1 MDDDQLIVL
10 GLVLLIYASVIG
22 VAVFAARRNRR
33 APADDIGVMW
43 LVVLA
48 LYTTISPITWLLQG
62 GTYSILSFSRL
73 FILQPSSVEM
83 IELLQISTAYALAF
97 GMAYVTFRL
106 RSPIGPMGHHAYISG
121 SKLAGALAVVVAFQA
136 AMLVISI
143 GGFIRAP
150 ESYHDT
156 YKVIQELPLGLRQ
169 GLKVGQGMASVAML
183 VLLVGVLQR
192 WPRQRLLFGMYL
204 LVVLLSFDARGS
216 RMAIATGLLSAG
228 IGWHVLVR
236 PIPLRWWISSGL
248 LGLLVFTAL
257 GVLRALESW
266 EEFGTVDFDGAGVG
280 EFDALWANGVELLQ
294 AKEFQQLDMPLA
306 ARFGEL
312 WAFVPSQ
319 FLFFEKWSAADW
331 FVETFHPDDQA
342 IGGGWA
348 FGAIGQAIIGDG
360 AWEAAI
366 RGGVLGA
373 LAAWIMKWYRSPQAK
388 WWALPMYLYLL
399 TFVYQS
405 VRDTTF
411 QPLGSVI
418 QIVLPA
424 LLLVE
429 LLGTLLDFSK
439 NTTRAI
445 ASCERSFT

>member
-10 GLVLLIYASVIG
+10 SLVLLIHASVIG
-22 VAVFAARRNRR
+22 VAAFAARRNMR

-48 LYTTISPITWLLQG
+48 LYTTLSPITWLLQG
-62 GTYSILSFSRL
+62 GAYSILSFSRL
-73 FILQPSSVEM
+73 FTLQPSSVEM
-83 IELLQISTAYALAF
+83 VELLRIAVAYTIAF
-97 GMAYVTFRL
+97 GAVYVTLRW
-106 RSPIGPMGHHAYISG
+106 RSPIGRTCDHAYISG
-121 SKLAGALAVVVAFQA
+121 SKMAGALTIVIAFQI
-136 AMLVISI
+136 AMLIVSV

-150 ESYHDT
+150 ETYHDT

-169 GLKVGQGMASVAML
+169 ALKVGQGIASVAML
-183 VLLVGVLQR
+183 VLLVAVLQR
-192 WPRQRLLFGMYL
+192 WPRQRFLFVIYV

-216 RMAIATGLLSAG
+216 RTAIATGVLSAG

-236 PIPLRWWISSGL
+236 PIPVRWWISSGL
-248 LGLLVFTAL
+248 VGLLVFTAL
-257 GVLRALESW
+257 GVLRALGSW
-266 EEFGTVDFDGAGVG
+266 EEFGTVDFDGSGVG
-280 EFDALWANGVELLQ
+280 EFDALWANGVELFQ
-294 AKEFQQLDMPLA
+294 AKQFQQLDMPLA

-319 FLFFEKWSAADW
+319 FLPFEKWSAADW

-348 FGAIGQAIIGDG
+348 FGAIGQAVIGDG
-360 AWEAAI
+360 VWEAAI

-373 LAAWIMKWYRSPQAK
+373 LAAWIMKWHRSAQAK

-405 VRDTTF
+405 IRDTTF
-411 QPLGSVI
+411 QPIGSTI

-424 LLLVE
+424 LLLIE
-429 LLGTLLDFSK
+429 LLGTVLASSK
-439 NTTRAI
+439 DTSRPI

>member
-1 MDDDQLIVL
+1 MIVL
-10 GLVLLIYASVIG
+10 GLVLLIYASVIA
-22 VAVFAARRNRR
+22 VAAFAARRNRR

-48 LYTTISPITWLLQG
+48 LYTTLSPITWLLQG

-73 FILQPSSVEM
+73 FTLQPSSVEM
-83 IELLQISTAYALAF
+83 IELLQISVAYAVAF
-97 GMAYVTFRL
+97 GMSYIAFRL
-106 RSPIGPMGHHAYISG
+106 RSPVGSIGNHAYISG
-121 SKLAGALAVVVAFQA
+121 PKMAGALTIVVAFQM
-136 AMLVISI
+136 AMIIVSV

-150 ESYHDT
+150 ETYHDT
-156 YKVIQELPLGLRQ
+156 YKVIQELPLGMRQ
-169 GLKVGQGMASVAML
+169 ALKVGQGVASVAML

-192 WPRQRLLFGMYL
+192 WSRQRFLFIVYV

-216 RMAIATGLLSAG
+216 RTAIATGLLSAG

-257 GVLRALESW
+257 GVFRALESW
-266 EEFGTVDFDGAGVG
+266 EEVGTVDFDGAGVG

-294 AKEFQQLDMPLA
+294 AKQFQQLDVPLA
-306 ARFGEL
+306 ARFGEF

-348 FGAIGQAIIGDG
+348 FGAIGQAVIGDG

-366 RGGVLGA
+366 RGGLLGA
-373 LAAWIMKWYRSPQAK
+373 LAAWIMKWYRSPHAK

-411 QPLGSVI
+411 QPLGSTV

-439 NTTRAI
+439 DTPRSI
-445 ASCERSFT
+445 AACERSFT